1 MKKIS
6 SQRSLICLY
15 NAYPLSWGG
24 FLLSRK
30 FRVRTDVK
38 FTCVS
43 FEIGPVYVKPR
54 STSTFTR
61 NTSYIA
67 SILFT
72 RLTFPCVQF
81 RSSFLPSAR
90 AETLATS
97 ANICMHFYNLQI
109 NTPLQ
114 ATGTSLTKTWSDLI
128 RRIRFTYNSESR
140 SLVVV

>member
-1 MKKIS
+1 M
-6 SQRSLICLY
+6 
-15 NAYPLSWGG
+15 
-24 FLLSRK
+24 SRK

-43 FEIGPVYVKPR
+43 FEIGAVHDRPR
-54 STSTFTR
+54 STYAFTP

-72 RLTFPCVQF
+72 RVTFPSVQF
-81 RSSFLPSAR
+81 RSSLLPSAR
-90 AETLATS
+90 EETLTTS
-97 ANICMHFYNLQI
+97 ANIYMHFYNLQI

-114 ATGTSLTKTWSDLI
+114 ATGTSLTKTWPDLWKI
-128 RRIRFTYNSESR
+128 RRIRFIYYSESR